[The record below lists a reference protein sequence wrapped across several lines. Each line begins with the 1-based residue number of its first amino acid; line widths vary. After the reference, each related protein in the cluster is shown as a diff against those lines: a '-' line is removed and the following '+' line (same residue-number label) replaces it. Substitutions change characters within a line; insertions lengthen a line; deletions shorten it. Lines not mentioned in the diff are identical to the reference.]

1 MKPIHNLYIKKDE
14 LFPDFYL
21 LNFDNKKNLNT
32 LHKNKQSIILSNINN
47 LNIDDEIE
55 KVKLSND
62 IRNKDIMNKKI
73 FFKLI

>member
-1 MKPIHNLYIKKDE
+1 MKPIHNLHIKKDE

-32 LHKNKQSIILSNINN
+32 LHKNKKSIILSNINN